1 MIEDSPYLAL
11 ARSIWAEDG
20 QRMAQQVIAPQ
31 DGDARLIVAERIS
44 VGNWT
49 LIVSVSREELLRDF
63 RAVFIQVAL
72 ITSIGS
78 LIALL
83 ISIRLI
89 SKPVT
94 RVESAAKIASIIA
107 DGDLTQ
113 EIDTSSNDET
123 GVLLNSLKDMSNSL
137 SALISE
143 VRGAS
148 ERISNVSK
156 SISSASTDQQGVN
169 NQLGNASSHIGIS
182 VEQISATSDQLMQTM
197 ENVTSS
203 TNEASKI
210 ANYGREELAQMR
222 NTILDFS
229 KAASAI
235 SSKLEVISERA
246 NNIGTIV
253 TTINRVADQTNL
265 LSLNAAIEAE
275 KAGQNGQGFSVV
287 AREIR
292 RLADQT
298 ALATF
303 DIEQI
308 VSDMQSS
315 VAGGV
320 MEMDLFSD
328 QVRHG
333 VDESLQVSEHLQMVI
348 EQVEALRPSLEL
360 ATTQVQAQS
369 TDAGEI
375 GAAMSQL
382 EAVAEASELSSGI
395 LDAAVLEF
403 AKSVSSLQRSID
415 NFKTS

>member
-1 MIEDSPYLAL
+1 
-11 ARSIWAEDG
+11 
-20 QRMAQQVIAPQ
+20 
-31 DGDARLIVAERIS
+31 
-44 VGNWT
+44 
-49 LIVSVSREELLRDF
+49 
-63 RAVFIQVAL
+63 
-72 ITSIGS
+72 
-78 LIALL
+78 
-83 ISIRLI
+83 
-89 SKPVT
+89 
-94 RVESAAKIASIIA
+94 
-107 DGDLTQ
+107 
-113 EIDTSSNDET
+113 
-123 GVLLNSLKDMSNSL
+123 
-137 SALISE
+137 
-143 VRGAS
+143 
-148 ERISNVSK
+148 
-156 SISSASTDQQGVN
+156 
-169 NQLGNASSHIGIS
+169 
-182 VEQISATSDQLMQTM
+182 MQTM